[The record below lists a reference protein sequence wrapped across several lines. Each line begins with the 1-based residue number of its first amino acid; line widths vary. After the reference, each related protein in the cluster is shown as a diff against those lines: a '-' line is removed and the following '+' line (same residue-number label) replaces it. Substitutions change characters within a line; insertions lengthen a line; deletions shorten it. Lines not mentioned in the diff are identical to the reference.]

1 MWAIIKKEVKTYF
14 LSPVGYVFIGSF
26 LLMSSFFFYMYTYQY
41 GSVEYTS
48 LFYYTTELLT
58 FTIALLTMGAFAAE
72 RKNGTETLL
81 LTSPRSITSIVL
93 GKFLAALV
101 VIIITEICSLMYYAI
116 LCYFAGGITGVEE
129 SIATLLGFILVTMAY
144 IAFGL
149 FISSLTENQI
159 IAGVATIV
167 VLLAS
172 WFLPNL
178 SESLYILSPISLFQK
193 YPEGIIAARESI
205 TLITITV
212 MFLLLTIVGL
222 QRRKNLK

>member
-14 LSPVGYVFIGSF
+14 LSPIGYVFIGSF

-72 RKNGTETLL
+72 RKNGTETIL

-101 VIIITEICSLMYYAI
+101 VIIIAEICSLMYFAI
-116 LCYFAGGITGVEE
+116 LCYFAGGITGVVE
-129 SIATLLGFILVTMAY
+129 SIATLIGFLLVTMAY
-144 IAFGL
+144 ISFGL

-167 VLLAS
+167 VLIAS

-178 SESLYILSPISLFQK
+178 SESLYILSPINLFQK

-205 TLITITV
+205 TLITLTV

>member
-81 LTSPRSITSIVL
+81 LTSPRSITSIVF

>member
-14 LSPVGYVFIGSF
+14 LSPIGYVFIGAF
-26 LLMSSFFFYMYTYQY
+26 LLMSSFFFFMYTYRI
-41 GSVEYTS
+41 GSVEFS
-48 LFYYTTELLT
+48 GLFYYTSELLT

-81 LTSPRSITSIVL
+81 LTSSRSITSIVI
-93 GKFLAALV
+93 GKLLAALI
-101 VIIITEICSLMYYAI
+101 VIIITEVFSLMYYAI
-116 LCYFAGGITGVEE
+116 LCIFAGGITGVSET
-129 SIATLLGFILVTMAY
+129 ITTLIGFILLTMSY
-144 IAFGL
+144 ISFGL

-167 VLLAS
+167 LLTVS

-193 YPEGIIAARESI
+193 FPEGIIGIKESI
-205 TLITITV
+205 ILIMQTIMFTLFTV
-212 MFLLLTIVGL
+212 IIL